1 MMKFMRLVV
10 LSEANFCMNG
20 IYSLIHMSKQIKI
33 ANWAISPTEGE
44 ERIITILS
52 VIAEHL
58 LITYENLGHEIFL
71 KKTSITEKILK
82 TYSAVTMVIN
92 PLSLK
97 KSFTYM

>member
-1 MMKFMRLVV
+1 MMKFMRLAV

-20 IYSLIHMSKQIKI
+20 IYSLIYMSKQIKI

-71 KKTSITEKILK
+71 KKIT
-82 TYSAVTMVIN
+82 
-92 PLSLK
+92 PLQK
-97 KSFTYM
+97 KS